1 MYGWHVMGECE
12 DRQIK
17 YFHTQK
23 NYKNVLHMQRT
34 SSKKERV
41 LKRRF

>member
-23 NYKNVLHMQRT
+23 NYKNFKGGYGGL
-34 SSKKERV
+34 
-41 LKRRF
+41 